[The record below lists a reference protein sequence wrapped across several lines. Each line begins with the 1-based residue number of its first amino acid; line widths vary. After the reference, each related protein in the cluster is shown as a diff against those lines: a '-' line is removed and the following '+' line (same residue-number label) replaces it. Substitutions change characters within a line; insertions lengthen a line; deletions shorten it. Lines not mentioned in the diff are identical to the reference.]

1 MGMERTGEIWP
12 WGMVRVGRS
21 GGQVTREMVLYVVVV
36 RTVDYSSAYIQ
47 SHTPRSLHSQPL
59 LRILITLFHCV

>member
-1 MGMERTGEIWP
+1 
-12 WGMVRVGRS
+12 MVRVGRS
-21 GGQVTREMVLYVVVV
+21 GGQGTREMVLYVV